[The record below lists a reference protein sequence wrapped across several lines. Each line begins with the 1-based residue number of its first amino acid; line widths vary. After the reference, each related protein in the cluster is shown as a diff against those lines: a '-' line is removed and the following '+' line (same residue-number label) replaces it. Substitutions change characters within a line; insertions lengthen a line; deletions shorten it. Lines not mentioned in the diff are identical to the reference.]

1 MSTHTK
7 TATKAPTDTILH
19 FEEGLI
25 GFSDCRK
32 FVLMEN
38 AEIAPLRR
46 LQSTDRPD
54 VAFFVIDPG
63 LVLEDYQSLIPAREW
78 QSLEVS
84 EPTEGITLA
93 ICAIRETIA
102 ECTGNLQ
109 APILLN
115 VQRMTGKQIILTETQ
130 LPSKHPLINKPV

>member
-1 MSTHTK
+1 MLTNTK
-7 TATKAPTDTILH
+7 KATTAPADTLLH

-38 AEIAPLRR
+38 ADIAPLRR
-46 LQSTDRPD
+46 LQSTERPD

-63 LVLEDYQSLIPAREW
+63 LVLNDYQSLIPAREW
-78 QSLEVS
+78 QSLDVA
-84 EPTEGITLA
+84 EPTKGIALA

-109 APILLN
+109 APILVN

-130 LPSKHPLINKPV
+130 LTTKHPLINRPV